1 MNTVTLIVVVDKD
14 NYPDMT
20 DDEVCDCIT
29 QILSAHEVNASVEV
43 EE

>member
-29 QILSAHEVNASVEV
+29 LSAHEVNASVEV